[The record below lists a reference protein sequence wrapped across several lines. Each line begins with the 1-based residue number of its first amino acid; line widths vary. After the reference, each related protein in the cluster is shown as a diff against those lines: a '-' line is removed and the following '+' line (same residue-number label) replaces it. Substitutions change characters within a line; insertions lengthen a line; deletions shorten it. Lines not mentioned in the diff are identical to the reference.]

1 LGLDTGRGGIEIV
14 CNPIAITPLETKT
27 VLFSR
32 LLESPVF
39 DPITGFGGTGV
50 PGTYILPED
59 LDGNSKFVDRASFVG
74 CVQDG
79 PFASRIVRLG
89 PGKFVTDHCLVRG
102 VDDRYKSFL
111 SSRSVAG
118 TMKLASYF
126 EFHVDL
132 EGEPIT
138 TSHRIHD
145 GGHVAIGGEMSNFYS
160 SPGGRCFFSLHLLKK
175 LTCCQ
180 IRSYVLSPSRQSGSY
195 MVELATNA
203 SLSPF

>member
-1 LGLDTGRGGIEIV
+1 M
-14 CNPIAITPLETKT
+14 CNPIAITLLETKMIP
-27 VLFSR
+27 FSR

-59 LDGNSKFVDRASFVG
+59 PDGTSKFFDRASFVG
-74 CVQDG
+74 CVPDG
-79 PFASRIVRLG
+79 PFASRIVPLG
-89 PGKFVTDHCLVRG
+89 PGKFITDHCLVRG
-102 VDDRYKSFL
+102 VDDSYKSFI
-111 SSRSVAG
+111 SSHSVAS
-118 TMKLASYF
+118 TMKLPSYF

-138 TSHRIHD
+138 TSHRMHD
-145 GGHVAIGGEMSNFYS
+145 GGHVAVGGEMSNFYS
-160 SPGGRCFFSLHLLKK
+160 SPGGQWFFNSSPSPQKK
-175 LTCCQ
+175 LICCQ
-180 IRSYVLSPSRQSGSY
+180 IRSHVLSPPRQFGPY